1 MAIKPTKRPS
11 SKGSA
16 SVKAHKS
23 SSASATAATRTPS
36 KSKSKITRPPAKQQ
50 KSKPGQQ
57 TSTTPR
63 KRKARTYTDKELGLP
78 AFNGIVPAGVT
89 QNSGKKKGK
98 VFIDDSDEMMT
109 ILNLVRAEK
118 DGQIESKV
126 AKMRQLEEIREG
138 RKREMERREADKTK
152 KMEEAKKRIKAEEKR
167 KRKRV
172 EVDKESAK
180 RQDGRVDEV
189 RSGSTKRRVRFA

>member
-1 MAIKPTKRPS
+1 MAAKATKKSS
-11 SKGSA
+11 SKA
-16 SVKAHKS
+16 TFSVRARKT
-23 SSASATAATRTPS
+23 SSASAAAATGATS
-36 KSKSKITRPPAKQQ
+36 KSKYKISRSPPKQQ

-63 KRKARTYTDKELGLP
+63 KRKVRTYTDKELNLP

-89 QNSGKKKGK
+89 QSSGKKKGK
-98 VFIDDSDEMMT
+98 VFIDDGDEMMT

-126 AKMRQLEEIREG
+126 AKMRQLEEIRES
-138 RKREMERREADKTK
+138 RKREMESRAVEKAK
-152 KMEEAKKRIKAEEKR
+152 KMEEAKKRVKAEEKR

-180 RQDGRVDEV
+180 RQDNRVDKV
-189 RSGSTKRRVRFA
+189 TSGSTKKRVRFA